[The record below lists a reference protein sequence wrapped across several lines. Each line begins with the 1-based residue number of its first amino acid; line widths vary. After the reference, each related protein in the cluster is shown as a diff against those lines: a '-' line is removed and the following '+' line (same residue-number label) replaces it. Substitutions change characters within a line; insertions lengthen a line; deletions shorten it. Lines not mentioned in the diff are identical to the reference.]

1 MATTIH
7 MATVATDNDVHSTQI
22 YFYFL
27 LSLSVAAKN
36 RNILRKLLFL
46 REITNEQRNKEQK
59 GKGWIELKWKK
70 ERC

>member
-1 MATTIH
+1 MIRSSFSSLGTLRG
-7 MATVATDNDVHSTQI
+7 TVLVGWWDLL
-22 YFYFL
+22 L